1 MSKIA
6 LSPNASGTG
15 VFTIASPNGNTDR
28 TLVLPDEAGTVL
40 TTAGVPASA
49 MPAGSVIQV
58 VQGYRS
64 PAISTTSTSWTN
76 VTDASATITP
86 SSASNK
92 ILVLVTGNYI
102 SFSTGIDG
110 RGEFAVVR
118 NTSTTTI
125 ADCPY
130 GWYFSPDITSDGNT
144 YGGISMSFLDSPNST
159 SPLTYDL
166 QFHSIAG
173 AYLEARRVAV
183 TVMEVVA

>member
-1 MSKIA
+1 MSIILNGTTGITTPA
-6 LSPNASGTG
+6 LDSVAQFS
-15 VFTIASPNGNTDR
+15 
-28 TLVLPDEAGTVL
+28 
-40 TTAGVPASA
+40 SA
-49 MPAGSVIQV
+49 DMPAGSVIQV

-64 PAISTTSTSWTN
+64 PGISTTSTSWTN
-76 VTDASATITP
+76 VPDASATITP
-86 SSASNK
+86 LSTSNK

-102 SFSTGIDG
+102 GWSTGFDG

-118 NTSTTTI
+118 NTTTTTI

-130 GWYFSPDITSDGNT
+130 GWYFSPDNTSDGNT

-159 SPLTYDL
+159 SALTYDL

-183 TVMEVVA
+183 TLMEVVA